1 METIAAIATPLGTSG
16 VGMVRLSGPQAIPI
30 AAGMVCTERDIKAM
44 KGYTGCYGRIYDGE
58 GDIDEA
64 VVFIYRAPHS
74 YTGEDTAEFC
84 CHGGPYLLRR
94 VLRRCLELGASPAG
108 PGEFTR
114 RAFLAGKMSLTQA
127 EAVMDLISSTGRQSA
142 AAALAARDGSVY
154 RTIHGL
160 CETLVHAAA
169 ELAAWVDY
177 PEEDHEA
184 VFAAGL
190 CTEIRSVRERLE
202 TLLRTAE
209 RGALVREGVLTAIV
223 GRPNV
228 GKSTLMNRLTGE
240 ETSIVT
246 DEAGTTRDVV
256 ECRVDVGGVPLCL
269 WDTAGLREACG
280 KVEAAGVARAR
291 QRLERAQLVLA
302 VFDSSAPIGEEDL
315 SLLKELA
322 GRPAVAVLNKADLG
336 DGGLGEAVRAHVPE
350 TVSLSAL
357 TGEGMEALE
366 AAILRVLALDSMETG
381 AAVLAGERQCAC
393 ARRAKDVLDEAVQA
407 LEAGVTFDAVG
418 VLLNDAIDALLSL
431 TGERAGEAVVD
442 EVFSHFCVGK

>member
-16 VGMVRLSGPQAIPI
+16 VGMVRLSGPQSVPI
-30 AAGMVCTERDIKAM
+30 AARMVRTGRDIETM
-44 KGYTGCYGRIYDGE
+44 KGYTGCYGRVFDGE

-64 VVFIYRAPHS
+64 VVFVYRAPHS
-74 YTGEDTAEFC
+74 YTGEDAVEFC
-84 CHGGPYLLRR
+84 CHGGPYLLRH

-114 RAFLAGKMSLTQA
+114 RAFLAGKLSLTQA

-154 RTIHGL
+154 RAIHEL
-160 CETLVHAAA
+160 CGTLVHAAA

-184 VFAAGL
+184 VFTAEL
-190 CTEIRSVRERLE
+190 CGTLRTVREQLAE
-202 TLLRTAE
+202 LLRTAE
-209 RGALVREGVLTAIV
+209 RGALVRDGVLTAIV

-302 VFDSSAPIGEEDL
+302 VFDSSAPLEEEDL
-315 SLLKELA
+315 SLLRALA
-322 GRPAVAVLNKADLG
+322 GRPAVGVLNKADLG
-336 DGGLGEAVRAHVPE
+336 GGMVETVRAHLPE
-350 TVSLSAL
+350 TVCLSAL
-357 TGEGMEALE
+357 TGEGMEQLE
-366 AAILRVLALDSMETG
+366 ESLLRVLALDSLETG

-393 ARRAKDVLDEAVQA
+393 AGRARDLLGEAIGA

-418 VLLNDAIDALLSL
+418 VLLDDAIDALLSL